1 MQVILQYNTHLLKH
15 YTILV
20 IFQFGFPIYSRNK
33 RNWHSQTHREGGEPE
48 SCGGQLSRTPSFEDY
63 DDVRDFFP

>member
-1 MQVILQYNTHLLKH
+1 MQYTFI

-33 RNWHSQTHREGGEPE
+33 RKLHSQREKERERE
-48 SCGGQLSRTPSFEDY
+48 SCGGQVSRTPSFEDY
-63 DDVRDFFP
+63 DDVRDFFPPNEIRVFFF